1 MKHFPGDATENR
13 GLHISHASRVF
24 RLHDRRSF
32 LIPASVNI
40 DPQGQV
46 RLRFPPMAKKAST
59 YPPAKAGRAGVLTG
73 EARTAGRASAL
84 LDTRVV
90 YCGDRLEQL
99 PNLTDRCVGLICI
112 DPPIAG

>member
-1 MKHFPGDATENR
+1 VSIAHSSP
-13 GLHISHASRVF
+13 LSHSSHSVLSRPILP
-24 RLHDRRSF
+24 RPD
-32 LIPASVNI
+32 I
-40 DPQGQV
+40 DPQGIF

-59 YPPAKAGRAGVLTG
+59 YPPAKAGRAGVLKD
-73 EARTAGRASAL
+73 EALPAGRASAL

>member
-1 MKHFPGDATENR
+1 MQQFSGDATENR

-24 RLHDRRSF
+24 RLQDQRRF

-73 EARTAGRASAL
+73 EARPAGRASAL
-84 LDTRVV
+84 LDTRAVH
-90 YCGDRLEQL
+90 CGDCLEQL
-99 PNLTDRCVGLICI
+99 RNLPDRRVHLICT
-112 DPPIAG
+112 DPPFAE

>member
-1 MKHFPGDATENR
+1 MQQFSGDATENHH
-13 GLHISHASRVF
+13 LLISHASRVF
-24 RLHDRRSF
+24 RLQDQRRF

-46 RLRFPPMAKKAST
+46 RLRFPPMANKAST